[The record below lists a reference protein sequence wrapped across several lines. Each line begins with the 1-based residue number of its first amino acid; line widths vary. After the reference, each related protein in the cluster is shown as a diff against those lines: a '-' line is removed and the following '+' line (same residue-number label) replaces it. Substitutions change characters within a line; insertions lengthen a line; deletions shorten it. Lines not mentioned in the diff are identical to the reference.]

1 MDFSHTTKEA
11 LLEAL
16 KIKHNSN
23 DVEFEV
29 IFRSPQKS
37 GFKTTEFESVVKML
51 RSLFSTTIEE
61 TLTISLMDSP
71 FRFTIKGNDQIK
83 QYCKTNKI
91 SKEMEQDTIIEKKNR
106 LKQVVVEDYNFRVNV
121 NREQVIPFDTNA
133 VRRILRDWEGL
144 EKTFRYRK
152 RYSFLTKDNR
162 FRYDMTVVKSSTT
175 REKRNESRRMKKSQV
190 KSQLKKFIM
199 RPSGVV
205 DFDEWWNSLN
215 PNDMVTV
222 MGKQI
227 QEMIP
232 KKNVRASK
240 VFTNPH
246 NFEMELEYLGKGNEK
261 QAMNELVNYS
271 GIVLQKLQ
279 KNYFL
284 LSENAKRSY
293 FNSYKV
299 VTKDSRFI
307 GPQPITLERNHV
319 ASYEYDEYPNVVSIR
334 KDYCVTDKADGE
346 RNLLYIAQDGEAIM
360 INRKNEIKSFG
371 CKFSGFYDTI
381 IDGEYIQRR
390 KDGSQVAMF
399 MAFDIYFH
407 NNVDIRNRYFFR
419 TEQEKVNPNS
429 LKTRLEILQEFQ
441 EFVNSPNSM
450 KVKDKKGTVQP
461 KFMLKTFYFGDTQ
474 DYYPERSKAIEQ
486 YRELL
491 RNTSNEEEKQEIEEN
506 ITNLKSDT
514 MIFKKATYL
523 MEQDFPYHIDGLIF
537 TPVHLE
543 VNQER
548 FQTIQKAKKGGRW
561 NSCFKWK
568 PSEENSI
575 DFRVKIIEDENNK
588 DKIAYINQDG
598 HTKRVKQCILH
609 VGYDPKQ
616 HTKFNACRVLNEGM
630 IFNDEYS
637 DTPFLPTIPYI
648 KNAHIMSVEVD
659 STNMIRCEDK
669 SIIQNGDLVE
679 CRWNSENN
687 SWVPMRL
694 RYNPRP
700 NDFSTAINVWKSIHY
715 PVTKKMIV
723 SGNVQQDETEHVY
736 YKNIKKRSDE
746 LKPLSDFH
754 SFVKKTL
761 IKENT
766 QPGSIMLDVSVG
778 KGGDLNHWLSNS
790 LGMCVG
796 IDVSQDNLTNENNG
810 ACNRVLDKYN
820 SKDKDSLL
828 DNILLIWGDSGK
840 SFSQNKCAKDVLNQ
854 YYLDI
859 VFGNIAETQI
869 SSSRLRK
876 FYNIGNSKGGYGFDA
891 VSCQFSLHYFFKNE
905 LTLRTLLENVSYALK
920 VGGKFFGTCLDGQ
933 TVYQKLNENNG
944 TLEGMEKDKL
954 LWKINKLYNKDFD
967 RLPNTKDSL
976 GVEVEV
982 FMETIGSSEI
992 EYLVNFEY
1000 LEKLAQE
1007 YNMRVESIGL
1017 FEPLFSNAKTY
1028 GKSETMTDTLKEYSF
1043 MNRKFI
1049 LIKTA

>member
-1 MDFSHTTKEA
+1 MDFSPSIKDS
-11 LLEAL
+11 LLEL
-16 KIKHNSN
+16 IEIKHNSN

-37 GFKTTEFESVVKML
+37 GFKTSEFESVVKML
-51 RSLFSTTIEE
+51 RSLFPTTIEE
-61 TLTISLMDSP
+61 TLTISIINSP
-71 FRFTIKGNDQIK
+71 FRFTIQGNDQIK

-91 SKEMEQDTIIEKKNR
+91 SKEMENDTIIEKKTR
-106 LKQVVVEDYNFRVNV
+106 LKRVIVEDYNFRVNV
-121 NREQVIPFDTNA
+121 KKEEIISFDTNA
-133 VRRILRDWEGL
+133 VRRILRDWDNL

-162 FRYDMTVVKSSTT
+162 FRYDMTVVKTSLT
-175 REKRNESRRMKKSQV
+175 RETRKESRRMKKAQV
-190 KSQLKKFIM
+190 RPHLKKYVM
-199 RPSGVV
+199 TPSGVV
-205 DFDEWWNSLN
+205 YFNEWWDSLN
-215 PNDMVTV
+215 PNDLVTI
-222 MGKQI
+222 MGEQL

-232 KKNVRASK
+232 KKTIRASK

-246 NFEMELEYLGKGNEK
+246 HFEMELEYLGKGNSK

-284 LSENAKRSY
+284 LSENDKRVYFRSY
-293 FNSYKV
+293 KA
-299 VTKDSRFI
+299 VTKDSKFI

-360 INRKNEIKSFG
+360 INRKNEVKSFG
-371 CKFSGFYDTI
+371 CKFTKFFDTI
-381 IDGEYIQRR
+381 IDGEYIQTR
-390 KDGSQVAMF
+390 KDGKPVAMF
-399 MAFDIYFH
+399 MGFDMYFL
-407 NNVDIRNRYFFR
+407 NGLDIRTRQFFR
-419 TEQEKVNPNS
+419 TEKEKMDPKS
-429 LKTRLEILQEFQ
+429 SKTRLELLQEFQ
-441 EFVNSPNSM
+441 EFVNSPNSF
-450 KVKDKKGTVQP
+450 KVKDKKGTIQP
-461 KFMLKTFYFGDTQ
+461 VFMLKMFYFGDTN
-474 DYYPERSKAIEQ
+474 DYYPESSKTIEE
-486 YRELL
+486 YKEMIRKT
-491 RNTSNEEEKQEIEEN
+491 NDEEEKKEYEDLIFN
-506 ITNLKSDT
+506 IKSDS
-514 MIFKKATYL
+514 MIFKKAAYL
-523 MEQDFPYHIDGLIF
+523 LEQDFPYHIDGLIF

-548 FQTIQKAKKGGRW
+548 FQTAQKVKKGGRW

-575 DFRVKIIEDENNK
+575 DFRVKIVEEDNK

-598 HTKRVKQCILH
+598 VTKRVKQCILH

-630 IFNDEYS
+630 LFNDEYS
-637 DTPFLPTIPYI
+637 DTPFLPTIPYV

-679 CRWNSENN
+679 CRWNSVNN
-687 SWVPMRL
+687 SWIPMRL

-715 PVTKKMIV
+715 PVTKKMIT
-723 SGNVQQDETEHVY
+723 SGSVEQDESEHVY

-754 SFVKKTL
+754 SYVKKTL

-778 KGGDLNHWLSNS
+778 KGGDLNHWVSNS

-796 IDVSQDNLTNENNG
+796 IDISQDNLTNENNG

-820 SKDKDSLL
+820 STEKDSLL
-828 DNILLIWGDSGK
+828 NNILLIWGDSSK
-840 SFSQNKCAKDVLNQ
+840 SFAQNKCAKDVLNQ

-859 VFGNIAETQI
+859 VFGNISETQI

-891 VSCQFSLHYFFKNE
+891 ISCQFSLHYFFKNE
-905 LTLRTLLENVSYALK
+905 ITLRTFLENVSYALK
-920 VGGKFFGTCLDGQ
+920 EGGKFIGTCLDGQ
-933 TVYQKLNENNG
+933 TVYQKLNKNNG
-944 TLEGMEKDKL
+944 KLEGMEKDKL
-954 LWKINKLYNKDFD
+954 LWKINKLYRKDYD

-976 GVEVEV
+976 GVEIEV
-982 FMETIGSSEI
+982 FMETIGSSEV

-1000 LEKLAQE
+1000 LEKLAEE
-1007 YNMRVESIGL
+1007 YKLRVDNIGL
-1017 FEPLFSNAKTY
+1017 FESMFSNAKDY
-1028 GKSETMTDTLKEYSF
+1028 GKSASMTDTLKEYSF

>member
-1 MDFSHTTKEA
+1 MDFSPSIKDS
-11 LLEAL
+11 LLEL
-16 KIKHNSN
+16 IEIKHNSN

-37 GFKTTEFESVVKML
+37 GFKTSEFESVVKML
-51 RSLFSTTIEE
+51 RSLFPTTIEE
-61 TLTISLMDSP
+61 TLTISIINSP
-71 FRFTIKGNDQIK
+71 FRFTIQGNDQIK

-91 SKEMEQDTIIEKKNR
+91 SKEMENDTIIEKKTR
-106 LKQVVVEDYNFRVNV
+106 LKRVIVEDYNFRVNV
-121 NREQVIPFDTNA
+121 KKEEIISFDTNA
-133 VRRILRDWEGL
+133 VRRILRDWDNL

-162 FRYDMTVVKSSTT
+162 FRYDMTVVKTSLT
-175 REKRNESRRMKKSQV
+175 RETRKESRRMKKAQV
-190 KSQLKKFIM
+190 RPHLKKYVM
-199 RPSGVV
+199 TPSGVV
-205 DFDEWWNSLN
+205 YFNEWWDSLN
-215 PNDMVTV
+215 PNDLVTI
-222 MGKQI
+222 MGEQL

-232 KKNVRASK
+232 KKTIRASK

-246 NFEMELEYLGKGNEK
+246 HFEMELEYLGKGNSK

-284 LSENAKRSY
+284 LSENDKRVYFRSY
-293 FNSYKV
+293 KA
-299 VTKDSRFI
+299 VTKDSKFI

-360 INRKNEIKSFG
+360 INRKNEVKSFG
-371 CKFSGFYDTI
+371 CKFTKFFDTI
-381 IDGEYIQRR
+381 IDGEYIQTR
-390 KDGSQVAMF
+390 KDGKPVAMF
-399 MAFDIYFH
+399 MGFDMYFL
-407 NNVDIRNRYFFR
+407 NGLDIRTRQFFR
-419 TEQEKVNPNS
+419 TEKEKMDPKS
-429 LKTRLEILQEFQ
+429 SKTRLELLQEFQ
-441 EFVNSPNSM
+441 EFVNSPNSF
-450 KVKDKKGTVQP
+450 KVKDKKGTIQP
-461 KFMLKTFYFGDTQ
+461 VFMLKMFYFGDTN
-474 DYYPERSKAIEQ
+474 DYYPESSKTIEE
-486 YRELL
+486 YKEMIRKT
-491 RNTSNEEEKQEIEEN
+491 NDEEEKKEYEDLIFN
-506 ITNLKSDT
+506 IKSDS
-514 MIFKKATYL
+514 MIFKKAAYL
-523 MEQDFPYHIDGLIF
+523 LEQDFPYHIDGLIF

-548 FQTIQKAKKGGRW
+548 FQTAQKVKKGGRW

-575 DFRVKIIEDENNK
+575 DFRVKIVEEDNK

-598 HTKRVKQCILH
+598 VTKRVKQCILH

-630 IFNDEYS
+630 LFNDEYS
-637 DTPFLPTIPYI
+637 DTPFLPTIPYV

-679 CRWNSENN
+679 CRWNSVNN
-687 SWVPMRL
+687 SWIPMRL

-715 PVTKKMIV
+715 PVTKKMIT
-723 SGNVQQDETEHVY
+723 SGSVEQDESEHVY

-754 SFVKKTL
+754 SYVKKTL

-778 KGGDLNHWLSNS
+778 KGGDLNHWVSNS

-796 IDVSQDNLTNENNG
+796 IDISQDNLTNENNG

-820 SKDKDSLL
+820 STEKDSLL
-828 DNILLIWGDSGK
+828 NNILLIWGDSSK
-840 SFSQNKCAKDVLNQ
+840 SFAQNKCAKDVLNQ

-859 VFGNIAETQI
+859 VFGNISETQI

-891 VSCQFSLHYFFKNE
+891 ISCQFSLHYFFKNE
-905 LTLRTLLENVSYALK
+905 ITLRTFLENVSYALK
-920 VGGKFFGTCLDGQ
+920 EGGKFIGTCLDGQ
-933 TVYQKLNENNG
+933 TVYQKLNKNNG
-944 TLEGMEKDKL
+944 KLEGMEKDKL
-954 LWKINKLYNKDFD
+954 LWKINKLYSKDYD

-976 GVEVEV
+976 GVEIEV
-982 FMETIGSSEI
+982 FMETIGSSEV

-1000 LEKLAQE
+1000 LEKLAEE
-1007 YNMRVESIGL
+1007 YKLRVDNIGL
-1017 FEPLFSNAKTY
+1017 FEPMFSNAKDY
-1028 GKSETMTDTLKEYSF
+1028 GKSASMTDTLKEYSF